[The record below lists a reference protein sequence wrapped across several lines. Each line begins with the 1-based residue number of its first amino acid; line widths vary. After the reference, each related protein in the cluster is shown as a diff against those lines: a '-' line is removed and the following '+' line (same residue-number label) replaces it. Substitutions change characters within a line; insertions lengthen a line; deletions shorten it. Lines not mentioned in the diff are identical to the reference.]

1 MISYLHS
8 CSPLVITCGRCR
20 LSSIMVLSSSEI
32 HTQIQVQLHTLI
44 YKSGG
49 CDLIYKGNGALCDR
63 WQHVGDTGI
72 IHKVAPALLTYTY
85 SVFYTNQSS
94 RVHP

>member
-63 WQHVGDTGI
+63 LHI
-72 IHKVAPALLTYTY
+72 AM
-85 SVFYTNQSS
+85 SVFQNDTAVYSMMHELVEAPS
-94 RVHP
+94 KCS